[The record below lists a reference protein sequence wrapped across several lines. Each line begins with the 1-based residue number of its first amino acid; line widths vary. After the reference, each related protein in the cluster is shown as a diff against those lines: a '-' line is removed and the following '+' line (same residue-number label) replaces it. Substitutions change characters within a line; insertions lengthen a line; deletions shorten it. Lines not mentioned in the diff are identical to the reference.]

1 MAENTTNQTVAPT
14 APLKSVS
21 ARVPADYV
29 RKVDESHHTTEHVVG
44 NETEF
49 STESQTDSTAKGEF
63 DNRLMTMVNGAVETR
78 EKAENV
84 RANRRNRNRILILV
98 FVLLMELVVPTL
110 YGWGLL
116 PILFVKYEVLA
127 ITLPDALLTVYAY
140 VRKY

>member
-1 MAENTTNQTVAPT
+1 MAEDNTTTTVQS
-14 APLKSVS
+14 APLKDVS
-21 ARVPADYV
+21 KRVPADYT
-29 RKVDESHHTTEHVVG
+29 RKVDESHHTEEHVVG

-49 STESQTDSTAKGEF
+49 KTEQQTDSTAKGEF
-63 DNRLMTMVNGAVETR
+63 DNRLMTLVNGAVESR

-98 FVLLMELVVPTL
+98 FVLIMELAVPTL
-110 YGWGLL
+110 YGLHLL
-116 PILFVKYEVLA
+116 PLLFVKYEVLA